1 MVKCTKVKELV
12 VTTQDKPGMLAELS
26 SVVASQGVN
35 IIAICAYSMQG
46 KAVFMLVS
54 SDNQKVKAQATS
66 KGWKVEDRE
75 AIMVELVDKVGAAK
89 EVGDKLKAKNVNLRY
104 CYGTTCTCAP
114 DCACRLVFSSDNNDA
129 ILAALK

>member
-1 MVKCTKVKELV
+1 MAKCTKVKELV
-12 VTTQDKPGMLAELS
+12 ITTQDKPGMLAELS
-26 SVVASQGVN
+26 SAVASQGAN

-46 KAVFMLVS
+46 KAVFMLVT

-66 KGWKVEDRE
+66 KGWKVEDSE

-89 EVGDKLKAKNVNLRY
+89 EVGDKLKAKNINLKY

-114 DCACRLVFSSDNNDA
+114 NCACRLILSSDNNDA